1 VSDLSSIVAGALGLA
16 GALLVLVAA
25 IGIVRMP
32 DLPTRMHASSKAGT
46 LGVIVLIAA
55 SAVHFGGVAVAVKA
69 ALIAAFLMLGAPV
82 AAHVIARAAYRSG
95 VPLADDT
102 VVDDLAADLRS
113 SGDRGTSGSSGRGPR
128 PG

>member
-1 VSDLSSIVAGALGLA
+1 MSEVALYLSAALGIV
-16 GALLVLVAA
+16 GGLLVLVAA

-46 LGVIVLIAA
+46 LGVITLVAA
-55 SAVHFGGVAVAVKA
+55 SAVHFGGGAVAIKA
-69 ALIAAFLMLGAPV
+69 ALIAVFLMLGAPV

-95 VPLADDT
+95 VPLAEET
-102 VVDDLAADLRS
+102 VIDDLERDRAA
-113 SGDRGTSGSSGRGPR
+113 RGTLGDGPR